1 MGIPDEDVARVRSAT
16 DLVALIGE
24 QTALKRVGRRFVGL
38 CPFHAEKT
46 PSFSV
51 NAEEGLYYCFGCQA
65 SGDAISFVRQTQG
78 VDFVEAVERLAGR
91 AGITI
96 RLEGGAQADKD
107 RGRRRQLL
115 DALGK
120 AAVFY
125 HERLLSHQDAGRARQ
140 YLRSRG
146 YDGGTVRR
154 FQLGY
159 APSGFDELVRA
170 LKLPG
175 PVLRA
180 AGIAFENQRGR
191 LQDAFRDRVMFPIF
205 DAGGQAIAFGG
216 RILPED
222 LRAGDYEP
230 GPKYRN
236 SPESAVYQKRRTL
249 YGLNWA
255 KADIAKTDE
264 VVVCEGY
271 TDVIGF
277 HLAGVERAVATC
289 GTALTEDHFG
299 LLAHFA
305 KRVVLAFDADAAG
318 QAAAARL
325 YQWEKRHEI
334 ELAVAELPS
343 GADPGEL
350 ASRAPESLRQAV
362 EGARPFLG
370 FRVESALSVRDLR
383 SPEGRSRAAEAALEA
398 IAEHPNEIVRD
409 QYLSYVADRTQVAP
423 ERLRELLRATPRSEA
438 SPNRATTDQ
447 APSSSQGDENQ
458 PTRRAPRR
466 DGASRRNDDER
477 AGIDALVVAMERRD
491 ATAELFDEL
500 LFSDPVQRSA
510 FRVLV
515 ASPSLSAAIEN
526 ADPDASDLLR
536 RLAVSPVPD
545 DLDPEGTY
553 LALVRATATRALRE
567 LDAEGRVAERDG
579 KSDGVIAVLTAN
591 TWLRKE
597 LEALHDPLVRPGAT
611 AEEMDTARRLVAWLA
626 ERQREAG

>member
-1 MGIPDEDVARVRSAT
+1 MS
-16 DLVALIGE
+16 E

-96 RLEGGAQADKD
+96 RLEGGGQADKD

-120 AAVFY
+120 AAAFY

-146 YDGGTVRR
+146 YDGDTVRR

-350 ASRAPESLRQAV
+350 ARRAPESLRQAV

-370 FRVESALSVRDLR
+370 FRVESALSSRDLR

-447 APSSSQGDENQ
+447 TPSSSQGDENQ
-458 PTRRAPRR
+458 PTRGAPRR

-477 AGIDALVVAMERRD
+477 GGIDALVVAMERRD

>member
-1 MGIPDEDVARVRSAT
+1 MRGAT

-65 SGDAISFVRQTQG
+65 SGDAISYVRQTEG
-78 VDFVEAVERLAGR
+78 LDFVEAVERLAAR
-91 AGITI
+91 AGVTI
-96 RLEGGAQADKD
+96 RVEGDRAGDKE
-107 RGRRRQLL
+107 RGRRRELL

-120 AAVFY
+120 ATAFY
-125 HERLLSHQDAGRARQ
+125 HERLLETKDAGRARN

-146 YDGGTVRR
+146 YDGDVVRR

-159 APSGFDELVRA
+159 APAGFDELVRA

-180 AGIAFENQRGR
+180 AGLAFENQRGR

-216 RILPED
+216 RVLPEG
-222 LRAGDYEP
+222 LRTGDYEA

-236 SPESAVYQKRRTL
+236 SPESAVYSKRRTL

-255 KADIAKTDE
+255 KAEIARTNE

-277 HLAGVERAVATC
+277 HAAGLARAVATC
-289 GTALTEDHFG
+289 GTALTEDHFRT
-299 LLAHFA
+299 LAHFA

-325 YQWEKRHEI
+325 YEWERRHEI
-334 ELAVAELPS
+334 ELAVAGFPP

-350 ASRAPESLRQAV
+350 ARSDPEALVQAV
-362 EGARPFLG
+362 DAARPFLG
-370 FRVESALSVRDLR
+370 FRVDQALSAEDLR
-383 SPEGRSRAAEAALEA
+383 SPEGRSRAAEAALAA
-398 IAEHPNEIVRD
+398 IVEHPNEIVRD
-409 QYLSYVADRTQVAP
+409 QYLVEVADRTQISP
-423 ERLRELLRATPRSEA
+423 DRLRELLRAT
-438 SPNRATTDQ
+438 
-447 APSSSQGDENQ
+447 
-458 PTRRAPRR
+458 RRAPSRAEGAIGEGAPKRGAIEARR
-466 DGASRRNDDER
+466 DGDASKRPSDRVVVPRRRDDER
-477 AGIDALVVAMERRD
+477 AGLDAIVLVIERPQE
-491 ATAELFDEL
+491 TTELFDEL
-500 LFSDPVQRSA
+500 LFSDPVQQSA
-510 FRVLV
+510 FRTLR
-515 ASPSLSAAIEN
+515 AAPSLSAAIEN
-526 ADPDASDLLR
+526 ADPDAGDLLR
-536 RLAVSPVPD
+536 RLAVSQVPE

-553 LALVRATATRALRE
+553 LALVRATAGRALRE

-579 KSDGVIAVLTAN
+579 KDDSVVAYLDAS
-591 TWLRKE
+591 TWLRTE
-597 LEALHDPLVRPGAT
+597 LEALHDPLVRVGAT
-611 AEEMDTARRLVAWLA
+611 PEEMDTARRLVAWLV